1 MLDIKNAKVKNI
13 LQEFHR
19 KVGEKAGRFKR
30 ISNDIV
36 LENMLLQVLCAN
48 IKLSPVVCAERIFNK
63 YAFSC
68 SVDDII
74 RIYRDYKI
82 NTLEKRTE
90 VFEDATALAVL
101 LEKSINGSKQSMELY
116 YGAYKKFMEKKHE
129 RNNRI
134 ILAMVLQNIPEL
146 LQEDDRELI
155 LNLGNTMCK
164 YLLYDIENAIS
175 ATYGFNVYSGGSDKK
190 PAEKPQQLEQKDFLQ
205 KISSLESALEQSNL
219 LLSDLQNEFDER
231 LEAVK
236 LQEMSDFFGR
246 LNSDKYGCILDE
258 LLELRKGIDAIKKS
272 GYSLPLEINGL
283 LIMVR
288 KLVQFVRDSHI
299 NPILKPNS
307 VRCVKAADVEFW
319 NYDGSAFASS
329 EEEKRVMV
337 ISPGWIYTEIQV
349 QISRP
354 KVKEVI
360 EHVD

>member
-1 MLDIKNAKVKNI
+1 MLDNKNAKVKNI

-19 KVGEKAGRFKR
+19 KVEEKAGRFKR

-48 IKLSPVVCAERIFNK
+48 IKLSPAVCAEKIFNK

-82 NTLEKRTE
+82 NTLERRTE
-90 VFEDATALAVL
+90 VFEGATALAVL
-101 LEKSINGSKQSMELY
+101 LEKSINGSQQSLELY

-134 ILAMVLQNIPEL
+134 ILAMVLQNIPDL

-164 YLLYDIENAIS
+164 YLLYDIENAVTV
-175 ATYGFNVYSGGSDKK
+175 AYGFNGYIGAGSKK
-190 PAEKPQQLEQKDFLQ
+190 LAEKPQQLDQKDFLQ
-205 KISSLESALEQSNL
+205 KIASLESALEQSNL

-258 LLELRKGIDAIKKS
+258 LLELRKGIDVIKKS

-319 NYDGSAFASS
+319 NYEGSVFANS
-329 EEEKRVMV
+329 EEEKQVMV
-337 ISPGWIYTEIQV
+337 ISPGWIYTEKQV

-360 EHVD
+360 EHVN

>member
-1 MLDIKNAKVKNI
+1 MLDNKNAKVKNI

-19 KVGEKAGRFKR
+19 KVEEKAGRFKR

-48 IKLSPVVCAERIFNK
+48 IKLSPAVCAEKIFNK

-82 NTLEKRTE
+82 NTLERRTE
-90 VFEDATALAVL
+90 VFEGATALAVL
-101 LEKSINGSKQSMELY
+101 LEKSINGSQQSLELY

-134 ILAMVLQNIPEL
+134 ILAMVLQNIPDL

-164 YLLYDIENAIS
+164 YLLYDIENAVTV
-175 ATYGFNVYSGGSDKK
+175 AYGFNGYSGDGSKK
-190 PAEKPQQLEQKDFLQ
+190 LAEKPQQLDQKDFLQ
-205 KISSLESALEQSNL
+205 KIASLESALEQSNL

-258 LLELRKGIDAIKKS
+258 LLELRKGIDVIKKS

-319 NYDGSAFASS
+319 NYEGSVFANS
-329 EEEKRVMV
+329 EEEKQVMV
-337 ISPGWIYTEIQV
+337 ISPGWIYTEKQV

-360 EHVD
+360 EHVN

>member
-1 MLDIKNAKVKNI
+1 MLDSKNAKVKNI

-48 IKLSPVVCAERIFNK
+48 IRLSPAACAERIFNK

-82 NTLEKRTE
+82 NTLERRTE
-90 VFEDATALAVL
+90 VFEGATALAVL
-101 LEKSINGSKQSMELY
+101 LEKSINGSKQSLELY

-134 ILAMVLQNIPEL
+134 ILTMVLQNIPEL

-164 YLLYDIENAIS
+164 YLLYDIEHAIS
-175 ATYGFNVYSGGSDKK
+175 AAYGFNGYSSESSKK
-190 PAEKPQQLEQKDFLQ
+190 LAEKPQQLDQKDLLQ
-205 KISSLESALEQSNL
+205 KLASLESALEQSNL

-231 LEAVK
+231 LEVVK

-258 LLELRKGIDAIKKS
+258 LLELRRGIDVIKKS

-299 NPILKPNS
+299 DPILKPNS

-319 NYDGSAFASS
+319 NYDGSAFTNSD
-329 EEEKRVMV
+329 EEKQVMV
-337 ISPGWIYTEIQV
+337 ISPGWIYTEKQV

-360 EHVD
+360 EHVN

>member
-1 MLDIKNAKVKNI
+1 MLDTKNAKVKNI

-63 YAFSC
+63 YAFGC

-82 NTLEKRTE
+82 NTLERRTE
-90 VFEDATALAVL
+90 VFEGATALAVL
-101 LEKSINGSKQSMELY
+101 LEKSINGSKQSLELY

-164 YLLYDIENAIS
+164 YLLYDIEHAIS
-175 ATYGFNVYSGGSDKK
+175 ATYGFNGYGGDSGKK
-190 PAEKPQQLEQKDFLQ
+190 AAEKPQKLEQENFLQ
-205 KISSLESALEQSNL
+205 KLTSLESALEQSNM

-258 LLELRKGIDAIKKS
+258 LLELRKGIDAIKKAV
-272 GYSLPLEINGL
+272 IHC
-283 LIMVR
+283 R
-288 KLVQFVRDSHI
+288 WKLTV
-299 NPILKPNS
+299 
-307 VRCVKAADVEFW
+307 C
-319 NYDGSAFASS
+319 
-329 EEEKRVMV
+329 
-337 ISPGWIYTEIQV
+337 
-349 QISRP
+349 
-354 KVKEVI
+354 
-360 EHVD
+360 

>member
-1 MLDIKNAKVKNI
+1 MLDNKNAKVKNI

-19 KVGEKAGRFKR
+19 KVEEKAGRFKR

-48 IKLSPVVCAERIFNK
+48 IKLSPAVCAEKIFNK

-82 NTLEKRTE
+82 NTLERRTE
-90 VFEDATALAVL
+90 VFEGATALAVL
-101 LEKSINGSKQSMELY
+101 LEKSINGSQQSLELY

-134 ILAMVLQNIPEL
+134 ILAMVLQNIPDL

-164 YLLYDIENAIS
+164 YLLYDIENAVTF
-175 ATYGFNVYSGGSDKK
+175 AYGFNGYIGAGSKK
-190 PAEKPQQLEQKDFLQ
+190 LAEKPQQLDQKDFLQ
-205 KISSLESALEQSNL
+205 KIASLESALEQSNL

-258 LLELRKGIDAIKKS
+258 LLELRKGIDVIKKS

-319 NYDGSAFASS
+319 NYEGSVFANS
-329 EEEKRVMV
+329 EEEKQVMV
-337 ISPGWIYTEIQV
+337 ISPGWIYTEKQV

-360 EHVD
+360 EHVN

>member
-1 MLDIKNAKVKNI
+1 MLDNKNAKVKNI

-19 KVGEKAGRFKR
+19 KVEEKAGRFKR

-48 IKLSPVVCAERIFNK
+48 IKLSPAVCAEKIFNK

-82 NTLEKRTE
+82 NTLERRTE
-90 VFEDATALAVL
+90 VFEAATALAVL
-101 LEKSINGSKQSMELY
+101 LEKSINGSQQSLELY

-134 ILAMVLQNIPEL
+134 ILAMVLQNIPDL

-164 YLLYDIENAIS
+164 YLLYDIENAVTF
-175 ATYGFNVYSGGSDKK
+175 AYGFNGYIGAGSKK
-190 PAEKPQQLEQKDFLQ
+190 LAEKPQQLDQKDFLQ
-205 KISSLESALEQSNL
+205 KIASLESALEQSNL

-258 LLELRKGIDAIKKS
+258 LLELRKGIDVIKKS

-319 NYDGSAFASS
+319 NYEGSVFANS
-329 EEEKRVMV
+329 EEEKQVMV
-337 ISPGWIYTEIQV
+337 ISPGWIYTEKQV

-360 EHVD
+360 EHVN